1 MKFDVEVAGRERSIT
16 VERIGDTGRF
26 RIVLNG
32 QAHDVEASPIDLG
45 LSVIFLADGRSLEA
59 AATPGPGGD
68 WLVQLP
74 HLDVSV
80 VVAGRRHV
88 RGRLGA
94 AGGPGLQRVTAPMP
108 GRVLRVLVKPGDQV
122 AHRQGLVV
130 VEAMKMEN
138 ELTAPKAGVVTE
150 VAITEGTSVEAGRL
164 LVVIE

>member
-16 VERIGDTGRF
+16 VERIGETGRF

-32 QAHDVEASPIDLG
+32 QAREVEASPIDLG
-45 LSVIFLADGRSLEA
+45 LSMVFVADGRSLDA
-59 AATPGPGGD
+59 AATPGSGGD

-80 VVAGRRHV
+80 VVDGRRHV
-88 RGRLGA
+88 LGRQGV
-94 AGGPGLQRVTAPMP
+94 AGGPGQQRVTAPMP

-138 ELTAPKAGVVTE
+138 ELTAPKAGIVTE
-150 VAITEGTSVEAGRL
+150 VAISQGISVEAGRL